1 MLDDRLER
9 PFARRWKDALK
20 RLGIT
25 ALTLPLVALIWVI
38 LLFLAGAV
46 GWVVRFAVEAL
57 RR

>member
-1 MLDDRLER
+1 MLADRLER
-9 PFARRWKDALK
+9 PFARRWKEALK

-38 LLFLAGAV
+38 LLFLAGVV
-46 GWVVRFAVEAL
+46 GWVVRWAVESG